1 MLVFTR
7 KRNEAVMIGDGV
19 EVRILRIGR
28 DGVRVGIE
36 AARSVAVH
44 RREVYDTLSSEN
56 RSAATPA
63 MVPTELTDG
72 LRHLA
77 ARRGLRAEPLLTA
90 LSLPLAV
97 AS

>member
-1 MLVFTR
+1 MLVLTR

-44 RREVYDTLSSEN
+44 RREVYDQLCSEN
-56 RSAATPA
+56 RAAATPA
-63 MVPTELTDG
+63 MIVPSELTDG
-72 LRHLA
+72 LRQLA
-77 ARRGLRAEPLLTA
+77 ARRGLRSDVASIV
-90 LSLPLAV
+90 SLPLA
-97 AS
+97 AA

>member
-1 MLVFTR
+1 MLVLTR

-44 RREVYDTLSSEN
+44 RREVYDQLSSEN
-56 RSAATPA
+56 RTAATPPM
-63 MVPTELTDG
+63 MVPSELTVG
-72 LRHLA
+72 LRQLA
-77 ARRGLRAEPLLTA
+77 ARRGLSTDIVRTV
-90 LSLPLAV
+90 SLPLA
-97 AS
+97 AA